1 MLSARR
7 SFHMPN
13 FLKLTEKKATSTLR
27 NFKSRTT
34 HYKIE
39 RYYEKYRNI
48 ISISDI
54 EDRLKNLETIH
65 KTTTETKTK
74 LFILNAMKDTTI
86 KKNKYLTIEE
96 IAIFVSF
103 LRKMFVKIIKTEK
116 TGEIPNLLSLNY
128 YSVVQIYELFFT
140 NLYNTMELNDDV
152 YNSLMEVLDEEL
164 KNNHDNSQV
173 EEIYINC
180 LIDCFL
186 ITPLSKFGN
195 SDTDIEFF
203 TTYLGYM
210 ALNIFTKETDEETG
224 EETTLNDLVELF
236 SPLDWHVIRRTG
248 GTIKNKKSNYR

>member
-1 MLSARR
+1 MLSARS

-13 FLKLTEKKATSTLR
+13 FLKLTEKKAKSTLR

-39 RYYEKYRNI
+39 RYYKKYRNI
-48 ISISDI
+48 ISISISDI

-74 LFILNAMKDTTI
+74 LFISNAIKDTNI
-86 KKNKYLTIEE
+86 KKNKYLTIQE
-96 IAIFVSF
+96 IAIFVYF
-103 LRKMFVKIIKTEK
+103 LRKMFVKIIKTEN

-210 ALNIFTKETDEETG
+210 ALNIFTKETDEET
-224 EETTLNDLVELF
+224 TLNDLVELF

-248 GTIKNKKSNYR
+248 GTIKNKKKQL